1 MAAGESLRICS
12 NDNSNF
18 HCFSSVLV
26 SHILES
32 FNCLLL
38 TLSQQPSSLGYRLSE
53 RRDLGRQSV
62 SRALARGRPGSRSMS
77 SLRGVRTVPA
87 AAASRGVGPAIATT
101 SQRDLGDTGP
111 PEKKANQ
118 STSGRSYLESRL
130 SRRGDSSAS
139 SRRGL
144 LGLSAGGMDSS
155 RPAAYADSEADSLF
169 DTVESARFAKPK
181 RLVSQVTRPGEKR
194 KKKQKTSKPASPADS
209 ARDAV
214 DPAAVRT
221 LCAKL
226 KLKLE
231 GCWKEVRRE
240 MKDSDVR
247 RAGSL
252 PARLFRSVL
261 ARYDIVLNEDDFY
274 TVMHAFSRDAGGGE
288 RNVHYDS
295 FLRTCLR

>member
-1 MAAGESLRICS
+1 M
-12 NDNSNF
+12 
-18 HCFSSVLV
+18 
-26 SHILES
+26 
-32 FNCLLL
+32 
-38 TLSQQPSSLGYRLSE
+38 PS
-53 RRDLGRQSV
+53 
-62 SRALARGRPGSRSMS
+62 
-77 SLRGVRTVPA
+77 
-87 AAASRGVGPAIATT
+87 AASRGAGPAIATT

-111 PEKKANQ
+111 PEKKVHQ

-130 SRRGDSSAS
+130 SRRSGGSAS
-139 SRRGL
+139 GRRGL

-155 RPAAYADSEADSLF
+155 RPAAAYADSEADSLF
-169 DTVESARFAKPK
+169 DTVESGRFAKPK
-181 RLVSQVTRPGEKR
+181 RLVSQVTRPGAKR
-194 KKKQKTSKPASPADS
+194 KKRPKASKPSSPADS
-209 ARDAV
+209 ARDAI
-214 DPAAVRT
+214 DPATVRV

-226 KLKLE
+226 KQKLE